1 SGPTQKITSL
11 TTFKPT
17 PNGSQKHI
25 LPNITMAPSITD
37 NNVPVPDIGS
47 ASETSAAAIS
57 EAQTISAA
65 DEVAL
70 YDRQIRLWGMEAQA
84 RMRNAHILVIIMK
97 ALSNEVSKN
106 IVLAGVGSL
115 TVLDPG
121 IVTEEDLGSQFLI
134 SEESVGLNR
143 AEAAAPALRRLN
155 PRVAVNVDAS
165 DPRSKGVEFYSK
177 FDIVIATELDLDCL
191 LYVNDITRKCS
202 RPFYAAASY
211 GMYGYIFADL
221 IKHDFIM
228 HREKSNMRTELKQ
241 ETKTRS
247 VTAVREK
254 KDSGKTLEFVTKQ
267 ELYSP
272 LRSVVS
278 SKVDSTWRPRR
289 RRMVPNVLPG
299 VKAIWAFQ
307 QAYNRLP
314 EAKRGDFTEMTR
326 LITEANRDLGLPDDI
341 VKSNFIGPFVEN
353 ATSEMAP
360 VAAVLGGILAQDV
373 INVLGKREQPLQNFL
388 VFDGDMAATPILAL
402 HPEGEEDS
410 AA

>member
-1 SGPTQKITSL
+1 
-11 TTFKPT
+11 
-17 PNGSQKHI
+17 
-25 LPNITMAPSITD
+25 MAPSITD
-37 NNVPVPDIGS
+37 NNLSIPDAGS
-47 ASETSAAAIS
+47 ASEVTVASVA
-57 EAQTISAA
+57 EAQTISA

-84 RMRNAHILVIIMK
+84 RMRNAHILVITIK

-106 IVLAGVGSL
+106 LVLAGIGSL

-121 IVTEEDLGSQFLI
+121 IVTGEDLGSQFFI

-143 AEAAAPALRRLN
+143 AEAAAPALQRLN
-155 PRVAVNVDAS
+155 PRVAVNIDTS
-165 DPRSKGVEFYSK
+165 DPRGKDAEFYGK

-191 LYVNDITRKCS
+191 IHVNDITRECN

-221 IKHDFIM
+221 IRHDFIIE
-228 HREKSNMRTELKQ
+228 REKSNMRTELKQ

-247 VTAVREK
+247 VIAVSEK
-254 KDSGKTLEFVTKQ
+254 KESGKTVEFVTKQ

-272 LRSVVS
+272 LRSVIS

-299 VKAIWAFQ
+299 VKALWKFQ
-307 QAYNRLP
+307 QAHNRLP
-314 EAKRGDFTEMTR
+314 EAKREDFTEMTR
-326 LITEANRDLGLPDDI
+326 LIMEANRDMGLPNDI
-341 VKSNFIGPFVEN
+341 VKSCFIAPFVEN
-353 ATSEMAP
+353 ATSEVAP

-388 VFDGDMAATPILAL
+388 VFDGDTTATPILAL
-402 HPEGEEDS
+402 HPEGEEDG